1 MPGILQTKSQI
12 QKYWHLHENHTV
24 QNETRLKIIL
34 KEEEEEKKKEKK
46 KKEKKKKREEK
57 KRKKKRKRKIINRQ
71 PPLEKTQLPGRE
83 IGTIKS

>member
-34 KEEEEEKKKEKK
+34 KEEEEEKKKEKRKKK
-46 KKEKKKKREEK
+46 KKEKKKKEK
-57 KRKKKRKRKIINRQ
+57 K
-71 PPLEKTQLPGRE
+71 EKEKDHKQAATP
-83 IGTIKS
+83 